1 MADQSDVEN
10 ALVSAIAAA
19 LYPNGATSASA
30 INMGSTT
37 LRIYRGWPISHALN
51 TDLANGVVN
60 VTVFPAGEPRDTTRY
75 PTKWNI
81 TTSTTPSLTIT
92 IRGNIVTFGGTP
104 ALGQMVGIAIHGQSF
119 VYLVQSG
126 DTTAMIAAAL
136 AAQMTTANIFVQ
148 YSGSTVAAPGA
159 TGLKARVEQEQ
170 SAYRETRRQRQHFRV
185 TCWCP
190 TPDLRDQTA
199 STIDISLANTN
210 FLTLADGTYARLTLA
225 GGATIDQMENA
236 NLYRRDLLYAA
247 DYATILTAAQPAM
260 VFGTGTLS
268 TPAGPLSP
276 LLG

>member
-10 ALVSAIAAA
+10 ALVSFIATV
-19 LYPNGATSASA
+19 LYPSGTTTASA
-30 INMGSTT
+30 INIGQTT

-51 TDLANGVVN
+51 SDLSNGIVN
-60 VTVFPAGEPRDTTRY
+60 ITVFPAGEPRDTTRY
-75 PTKWNI
+75 PTSWNV
-81 TTSTTPSLTIT
+81 TTSTRPTLTINT
-92 IRGNIVTFGGTP
+92 RGNIITFGGTP
-104 ALGQMVGIAIHGQSF
+104 ALGQMVGIAINGQTF

-136 AAQMTTANIFVQ
+136 AAQMTSAKIFVQ

-159 TGLKARVEQEQ
+159 TGLMVRVEQEQ
-170 SAYRETRRQRQHFRV
+170 SAYREIRRQRQNFRV
-185 TCWCP
+185 SCWCP
-190 TPDLRDQTA
+190 TPELRDQTA
-199 STIDISLANTN
+199 SAIDSSLADIN
-210 FLTLADGTYARLTLA
+210 FLTLTDGTYARLTLA

-236 NLYRRDLLYAA
+236 NLYRRDLLYSA
-247 DYATILTAAQPAM
+247 DYATTLTAAQPAM